1 MNCSSQEN
9 VEEVKEGFNRHLHFT
24 IGKDRNQA
32 TEHDYMMALSY
43 TVRDQLMQKWIR
55 TQQNYKETDPK
66 RVYYLSLEWY
76 MGRTLG
82 NAMLN
87 LGIQGTTVCFIR
99 IGSGRTKDI
108 AT

>member
-1 MNCSSQEN
+1 
-9 VEEVKEGFNRHLHFT
+9 
-24 IGKDRNQA
+24 
-32 TEHDYMMALSY
+32 MMALSY

-55 TQQNYKETDPK
+55 TQQNYAETDPK

-87 LGIQGTTVCFIR
+87 LGIQGTTDEAMNQLGIEIDDLEEYEEDAGLGNGTCFI
-99 IGSGRTKDI
+99 SVSCVPVC
-108 AT
+108 ASPSSLS